1 MKMLGY
7 IIVFHTLIQKMLRQM
22 ILLLKERAYFLSFK
36 YQSNNNSVSH

>member
-22 ILLLKERAYFLSFK
+22 ILLLKERAYF
-36 YQSNNNSVSH
+36 